1 MTAWLSANVDLIG
14 LAVNVAMLGVWIV
27 YLQLL
32 LNGYRRQ
39 RRSSILI
46 TRGAGSG
53 VRSRCLVTNM
63 SVEPIYV
70 TSLIATM
77 ISPEGRYEVALTD
90 LRDLPED
97 LGADPRS
104 TMGQGSL
111 VTGQYIDLG
120 HFDELLVKLGQ
131 DRPDAPAPD
140 AVTVLEL
147 VVVALYGSSHRPVG
161 AERHFA
167 LEPRAA
173 GVRIVPQ
180 TVETQQLRS
189 RRARLK
195 LRRQLARHM

>member
-1 MTAWLSANVDLIG
+1 MTAWLSDNVDLLG
-14 LAVNVAMLGVWIV
+14 LAVNVAMLCVWIV

-77 ISPEGRYEVALTD
+77 VSPSGRYEVALTD

-97 LGADPRS
+97 LGVDPRS

-120 HFDELLVKLGQ
+120 HFDDLITQLTQ

-140 AVTVLEL
+140 AVTELEL

-167 LEPRAA
+167 LEARDA

-189 RRARLK
+189 RRARLN

>member
-1 MTAWLSANVDLIG
+1 MIAWLSDNEALLN
-14 LAVNVAMLGVWIV
+14 LAVNTAMLGVWIV

-53 VRSRCLVTNM
+53 LRSRCLVTNM
-63 SVEPIYV
+63 SVEPVYV

-77 ISPEGRYEVALTD
+77 ISPAGRYEVALTD

-120 HFDELLVKLGQ
+120 HFDELITLLGQ
-131 DRPDAPAPD
+131 DRPDAPSPD
-140 AVTVLEL
+140 AVSELEL

-167 LEPRAA
+167 LEPRD
-173 GVRIVPQ
+173 GVVRIVPQ

-189 RRARLK
+189 RRERRK
-195 LRRQLARHM
+195 LRQQLSRHM

>member
-1 MTAWLSANVDLIG
+1 MTAWLSANVDLLG

-53 VRSRCLVTNM
+53 LRSRCLVTNM

-77 ISPEGRYEVALTD
+77 ISPEGHYEVALTD

-104 TMGQGSL
+104 TMAQGSL

-120 HFDELLVKLGQ
+120 HFDDLITLLGQ
-131 DRPDAPAPD
+131 DRPGAPTPNE
-140 AVTVLEL
+140 VTKLEL

-167 LEPRAA
+167 LETRD
-173 GVRIVPQ
+173 GVVRIVPQ
-180 TVETQQLRS
+180 SVETLQLRS

-195 LRRQLARHM
+195 LRRQMARHM

>member
-1 MTAWLSANVDLIG
+1 MMAWLSENQAVLS
-14 LAVNVAMLGVWIV
+14 LAINAAMLGVWII

-53 VRSRCLVTNM
+53 PRSRCLITNM

-77 ISPEGRYEVALTD
+77 ISPTGRYEVALTD

-111 VTGQYIDLG
+111 VTGQYLDIG
-120 HFDELLVKLGQ
+120 HFDDLLVELAQ
-131 DRPDAPAPD
+131 DRPEAPAPRT
-140 AVTVLEL
+140 VTELQL

-167 LEPRAA
+167 LETRE
-173 GVRIVPQ
+173 GIVRIVPR

-189 RRARLK
+189 RRERRK
-195 LRRQLARHM
+195 LRQQLARHM